1 MKKILIAVM
10 AAAFAATTF
19 SAIAQDKKK
28 GPSAEECKK
37 DPKTKG
43 CPSAEKKK

>member
-10 AAAFAATTF
+10 AAAFAASSFT
-19 SAIAQDKKK
+19 AVAQDKKK
-28 GPSAEECKK
+28 GPSAEDCKK

-43 CPSAEKKK
+43 CPPAAKK